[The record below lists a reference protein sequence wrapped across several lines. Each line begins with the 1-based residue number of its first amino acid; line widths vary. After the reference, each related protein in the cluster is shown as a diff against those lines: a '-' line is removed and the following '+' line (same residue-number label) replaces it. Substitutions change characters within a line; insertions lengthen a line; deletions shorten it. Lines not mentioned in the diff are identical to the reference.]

1 MKIFESNCTFEYS
14 WRDVSIAN
22 WRKYCAWNDRC
33 SHVVAVD
40 TVSRRVDPNT
50 GIVSNSHFVPDLTW
64 IRDSRLPHP
73 SKNRTPPN
81 SRKLTISKL
90 ITERLITCRQSVPK
104 WLLRIIGGT
113 EVSYVHE
120 ISEVSREN
128 QTVTMRSTNLTCA
141 HILSVQETVI
151 YSPDPTHP
159 ETKTNFNQNAQIT
172 AYGAFSRI
180 CNTIEDWSVDRF
192 EQNAKKGREGFESVL
207 RMSREAF
214 SELKADM
221 AKTSQAT
228 LSS

>member
-1 MKIFESNCTFEYS
+1 MKFFENNCTFEYS

-40 TVSRRVDPNT
+40 TVSRRVDPST
-50 GIVSNSHFVPDLTW
+50 GI
-64 IRDSRLPHP
+64 
-73 SKNRTPPN
+73 
-81 SRKLTISKL
+81 L
-90 ITERLITCRQSVPK
+90 ITERLITCKQSVPK
-104 WLLRIIGGT
+104 WLLRLIGGT

-141 HILSVQETVI
+141 NILSVQETVI
-151 YSPDPTHP
+151 YSPDKNHP
-159 ETKTNFNQNAQIT
+159 ETKTNFSQHAQIT

-180 CNTIEDWSVDRF
+180 CNTIEDWSVERF
-192 EQNAKKGREGFESVL
+192 DQNAKKGREGFENVL

-214 SELKADM
+214 SELKAEVL
-221 AKTSQAT
+221 KTPQPTSP
-228 LSS
+228 